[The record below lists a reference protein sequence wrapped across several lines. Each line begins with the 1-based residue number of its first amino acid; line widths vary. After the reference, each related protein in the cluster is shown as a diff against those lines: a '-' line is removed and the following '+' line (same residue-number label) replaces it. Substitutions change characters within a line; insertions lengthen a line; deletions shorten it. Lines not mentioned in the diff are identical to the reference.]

1 MIQRLIHRLLLRRHF
16 WRYATFG
23 EVAELYASRTM
34 RILAQQMIGLFIA
47 LYLFQQGY
55 SLLFIATFFAISFG
69 SRMLIAF
76 PAAKFV
82 ARFGPK
88 HGILTANLLYIP
100 ALVFFTMVP
109 EYGMQAIFG
118 FAVFQ
123 AISMVLYDVSYLV
136 DFSKVK
142 HADHAGKEIGYMNIL
157 ERLAASLA
165 PFIGGAIASLI
176 SPEATMW
183 FSAIF
188 FAVAA
193 VPLFKTREPVRLN
206 QYLTFRKFPV
216 KDTWRP
222 LVAETSIG
230 FDAFS
235 SLGVWGLFLAVVV
248 FSTAT
253 GDIYLLVGA
262 FASVAVLT
270 SFVSAY
276 SFGRLI
282 DHRRGG
288 DLLKVAT
295 IANAGT
301 HIFRAFVTTPA
312 GVVGANIANEVATTG
327 YSMAFMRGV
336 FDTADRARG
345 YRIAYICLVAVAM
358 NCGAMLGAL
367 VLVALL
373 LVLPNEVV
381 ALQLYYCVAG
391 VYVLLAMTAKFRL
404 YR

>member
-69 SRMLIAF
+69 CRMLIAF

-193 VPLFKTREPVRLN
+193 VPLFKTREPVQLN